1 MSVDREP
8 PQDES
13 GDIVI
18 RRMSARGLGET
29 QDSNQTREVKMSKI
43 DPEAIVR
50 QYIDAKDNHRWDDLF
65 SLLDLEFTS
74 TDPAIP
80 EPVKGIEAISEYFPM
95 LEHVYMKTKIL
106 MMASEGEDVAAELAV
121 TCAFEKPSDSAAP
134 PTGPSFV
141 VKMAKFYKVNAKGLL
156 VDEREY
162 SDPAAK
168 SALLGAAVAQFQ
180 GLEGEAAT
188 NLQAFSK
195 GATAN
200 FEFPGQPR

>member
-1 MSVDREP
+1 MN
-8 PQDES
+8 
-13 GDIVI
+13 
-18 RRMSARGLGET
+18 T
-29 QDSNQTREVKMSKI
+29 I

-50 QYIDAKDNHRWDDLF
+50 QYIDAKDNHRWDEVV
-65 SLLDLEFTS
+65 SLLDPECTS

-80 EPVKGIEAISEYFPM
+80 EPVEGIGAISKYFPM

-106 MMASEGEDVAAELAV
+106 MMASKDEDVAAELAV
-121 TCAFEKPSDSAAP
+121 TCAFEKPSDAAAP
-134 PTGPSFV
+134 PTDPSFV
-141 VKMAKFYKVNAKGLL
+141 VKMAKFYKVNSKGLL

-168 SALLGAAVAQFQ
+168 SALLGAAAAQFQ

-188 NLQAFSK
+188 NFQAFCTDV
-195 GATAN
+195 TAN